1 MGSLKSSSACRRL
14 KEIKQ
19 WSIYWVTGLRKA
31 PDSDTN
37 PAPSALPSNLGWASL
52 GLCCALGVK
61 HRSRTL
67 PAPALCHW
75 EHKQL
80 FHFLSAKQHLLQW
93 QLQRPSM
100 TLNNNRKLNQRI
112 CRGIQSFPFHHR
124 LQRPF
129 LLQGSQEYA
138 GQWTSPSLQTPALA
152 IPVPTNW
159 GLSSLS
165 FGQVNPQSRS
175 VIWPQVLYPR
185 KYRLSP
191 NFLCI
196 WETRGTVSP
205 PLHPLPS
212 NPSKWQHKKVFRV
225 TVKYF
230 WEELHLCLEWE
241 AALSH
246 LLFLRKVKFHYFLL
260 LIIAIY

>member
-37 PAPSALPSNLGWASL
+37 PAASALPCSQGRASL

-138 GQWTSPSLQTPALA
+138 GQASNPLLWPSLFPQTEGCPVLPLA
-152 IPVPTNW
+152 KWIYNPGAWFGPQCCIQGNTGSVQT
-159 GLSSLS
+159 S
-165 FGQVNPQSRS
+165 FAFERPG
-175 VIWPQVLYPR
+175 
-185 KYRLSP
+185 
-191 NFLCI
+191 
-196 WETRGTVSP
+196 E
-205 PLHPLPS
+205 
-212 NPSKWQHKKVFRV
+212 
-225 TVKYF
+225 
-230 WEELHLCLEWE
+230 
-241 AALSH
+241 LSH
-246 LLFLRKVKFHYFLL
+246 LLCTHFHQILPNDSTKKFSGPQ
-260 LIIAIY
+260 